1 MESHSLSS
9 QTIRAKFSTQSLSP
23 RAFNGPN
30 RNKPLSQLPSDPLH
44 ISPMMP
50 LLTSSR
56 LLQIHR
62 RSTPFT
68 RRRTWNSS
76 SSSQFN
82 ARAVGSDSGRQLD
95 VTRELIVLNSALTL
109 VLGVVNRVLYKLAL
123 VPMKE
128 YPFFL
133 AQVTT
138 FGYLA
143 IYIIVLYARY
153 RAGIVTKEMVAYPK
167 SRFLLIGFFEALGV
181 LCGMYAGAMLPGPA
195 IPILSQTFLVWQLT
209 LSVFILGRTYSLNQI
224 AGCLLVAAGVVLAVT
239 SGPDS
244 NQMLVGIAF
253 VWPVLMVASSAFQA
267 AASVIKIFNKSQC
280 TIAEF
285 VFIDAASR
293 LKGKVLDIFIVNS
306 FGSGFQALFVLL
318 FLPLLSNLKGIPSFE
333 LPSFLKSGA
342 GCFFNIGNNVSGCDG
357 APLLPLLYIFTN
369 IAFNISVLNLMK
381 ISSAVISSLVVMS
394 SVPLSVYLLSMPLP
408 YLPEGSSLSPFFLLG
423 SAVLLI
429 GLILYNIPQT
439 RSGTQNCDSFEAL
452 QLMFFY
458 GDSGYN
464 SHDLAKVLVEKS
476 LQSPSTKIRSSL
488 VIQTQCGQPQN
499 GSENILPLVVI
510 I

>member
-1 MESHSLSS
+1 MESRSLSS
-9 QTIRAKFSTQSLSP
+9 QTVRAKLPTQSLP
-23 RAFNGPN
+23 RAFNGSNP
-30 RNKPLSQLPSDPLH
+30 KSLFSLPSSPSH

-56 LLQIHR
+56 RLEIHR
-62 RSTPFT
+62 RSTSFT
-68 RRRTWNSS
+68 RQTSNSS
-76 SSSQFN
+76 SKFRAS
-82 ARAVGSDSGRQLD
+82 AVGSDSGRQLD
-95 VTRELIVLNSALTL
+95 VTRELIILNSALTL
-109 VLGVVNRVLYKLAL
+109 VLGVGNRVLYKLAL

-133 AQVTT
+133 AQLTT
-138 FGYLA
+138 FG
-143 IYIIVLYARY
+143 Y

-167 SRFLLIGFFEALGV
+167 SRFLLIGFLEALGV
-181 LCGMYAGAMLPGPA
+181 ICGMYAGAMLPGPA

-209 LSVFILGRTYSLNQI
+209 LSVFILGRTYSVNQI

-239 SGPDS
+239 SGSDS
-244 NQMLVGIAF
+244 NQMLAGIAF

-267 AASVIKIFNKSQC
+267 AASIIK
-280 TIAEF
+280 EF

-293 LKGKVLDIFIVNS
+293 LKGKVLDIFVVNS

-318 FLPLLSNLKGIPSFE
+318 FLPFLSNLKGIPFSE

-369 IAFNISVLNLMK
+369 IAFNISALNLMK

-394 SVPLSVYLLSMPLP
+394 SVPLSMYLLSMPLP
-408 YLPEGSSLSPFFLLG
+408 YLPQGSSLSPFFLLG

-429 GLILYNIPQT
+429 GLILYNIP
-439 RSGTQNCDSFEAL
+439 RTQKQDTEL
-452 QLMFFY
+452 
-458 GDSGYN
+458 
-464 SHDLAKVLVEKS
+464 
-476 LQSPSTKIRSSL
+476 
-488 VIQTQCGQPQN
+488 
-499 GSENILPLVVI
+499 
-510 I
+510 

>member
-1 MESHSLSS
+1 MESHYLSS
-9 QTIRAKFSTQSLSP
+9 LTIRAKFPTQSLPP

-30 RNKPLSQLPSDPLH
+30 PKSLSKFPSSPRR

-50 LLTSSR
+50 LLSSPR
-56 LLQIHR
+56 RLQIHR

-68 RRRTWNSS
+68 PRRTPNSS
-76 SSSQFN
+76 SKFN

-95 VTRELIVLNSALTL
+95 VARELIVLNSALTL
-109 VLGVVNRVLYKLAL
+109 VLGVANRVLYKLAL

-143 IYIIVLYARY
+143 IYLSILYARY

-167 SRFLLIGFFEALGV
+167 SRFFLIGFLEALGV
-181 LCGMYAGAMLPGPA
+181 ICGMYAGAMLPGPA

-239 SGPDS
+239 SGSDS
-244 NQMLVGIAF
+244 NQMLAGIAF

-267 AASVIKIFNKSQC
+267 AASVVK
-280 TIAEF
+280 EF

-293 LKGKVLDIFIVNS
+293 LKGKVLDIFVVNS

-318 FLPLLSNLKGIPSFE
+318 FLPFLSNLKGIPFSE

-394 SVPLSVYLLSMPLP
+394 SVPLSMYLLSMPLP
-408 YLPEGSSLSPFFLLG
+408 YLPQGSSLSSFFLLG

-429 GLILYNIPQT
+429 GLILYNIP
-439 RSGTQNCDSFEAL
+439 RTQKRDTEL
-452 QLMFFY
+452 
-458 GDSGYN
+458 
-464 SHDLAKVLVEKS
+464 
-476 LQSPSTKIRSSL
+476 
-488 VIQTQCGQPQN
+488 
-499 GSENILPLVVI
+499 
-510 I
+510 